1 MYTKNNVRTSIFLVR
16 FLAVILLVISISVLA
31 AWHEAQRVTA
41 VYSALRTMAYTTA
54 IGLLLSGIALL
65 AVSWRK
71 VVMTRVFAAMI
82 VAGALVMLLE
92 LHWFPQLAINLQLLS
107 LFADVSSPP
116 VSMAWITAVNFVL
129 TGSALFLLSAPAPR
143 APSIFVAFFI
153 GVVAATI
160 AIIGLLIHF
169 LGHLPAFDWM
179 VIQMALPTAAGFI
192 VLIAALLV
200 YAQTALRAAFKQL
213 NFFGH
218 ILVAFGF
225 MGLVYIATGTIV
237 LAQVDSMIAMINQ
250 PPGTLALQREI
261 TVVQADAKQMIVFS
275 LTGFLSLGLLAAYLV
290 TRRLSRQFQQ
300 LRQAML
306 DIAHR
311 RGEVKIPFLN
321 NMQEVG
327 DMARALAVF
336 AANMQATQRMEE
348 RMRQIIEAAPNGI
361 VMVNDQGLIEVVNR
375 QTEVIFGY
383 DRNELLG
390 QPIEKLIPTNAKQ
403 HHPGYREKYFLD
415 LSPRAMGAGR
425 DLYGLHKEGNEFPV
439 EIGLAPITT
448 DDGMKVLASIVDIS
462 ERKKSAQLLMA
473 HQRDLEKSNRELVRA
488 NKELETFAYVASH
501 DLKSPLRGIAQL
513 SSWIDEDLQAQ
524 EYDSVPGHTKLL
536 RSRITRMET
545 LLDDLLIFYRAGK
558 VDTNQRVVD
567 VKHMATELFEMQNLK
582 QGLQLILEENLPTFT
597 TLATPFEQVL
607 RNLLSNAIKHHDKDE
622 GLIRISC
629 RVVDSHYFEFSVYDD
644 GPGIP
649 EQYQQ
654 RIFGMFQTLKPR
666 DEVEGSG
673 MGLALIKKIIENYGG
688 EINVHSVGRGTCFI
702 FTWPQNWEINN
713 E

>member
-1 MYTKNNVRTSIFLVR
+1 MYTKNNVRISIFLVR
-16 FLAVILLVISISVLA
+16 FLAVILLVMSISGLA
-31 AWHEAQRVTA
+31 AWLEAQRVTA

-65 AVSWRK
+65 TASWRK
-71 VVMTRVFAAMI
+71 VVMTRVLAAMI

-153 GVVAATI
+153 GVVAVTI

-179 VIQMALPTAAGFI
+179 IIQMALPTAVGFI
-192 VLIAALLV
+192 VLIAALLF

-237 LAQVDSMIAMINQ
+237 LAQVDSMSAMINQ
-250 PPGTLALQREI
+250 PQGTLALERKI
-261 TVVQADAKQMIVFS
+261 AVVQADAKQLIVFS
-275 LTGFLSLGLLAAYLV
+275 LAGFLSLGLIAAYLV

-306 DIAHR
+306 DIAHQ
-311 RGEVKIPFLN
+311 RGEVRIPFLN

-383 DRNELLG
+383 DRSELLG
-390 QPIEKLIPTNAKQ
+390 QPIEKLIPADAKQ
-403 HHPGYREKYFLD
+403 HHPGYRKKYFLN

-524 EYDSVPGHTKLL
+524 EYDNVPGHTRLL
-536 RSRITRMET
+536 RSRIARMET

-567 VKHMATELFEMQNLK
+567 VRRMVTELFEMQNLK

-629 RVVDSHYFEFSVYDD
+629 RVVDSHYFEFSVCDD

-702 FTWPQNWEINN
+702 FTWPQNWEINH